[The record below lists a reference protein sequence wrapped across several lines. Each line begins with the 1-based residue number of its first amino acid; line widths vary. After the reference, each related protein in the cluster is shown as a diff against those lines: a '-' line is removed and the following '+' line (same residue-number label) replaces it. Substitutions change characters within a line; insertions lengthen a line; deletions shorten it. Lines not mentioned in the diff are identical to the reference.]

1 MLPFTLVGRLR
12 YILER
17 QLVKGA
23 HYQLMVVAIFIGL
36 ISLIGGWLAWPS
48 AAADMPLADSVWW
61 AFLRLTDPGYLGD
74 DQGTWRRIVST
85 ALTIMGYVVFMG
97 TLVAIMTRWLI
108 SSMATLEQGLTPV
121 TIRNHVVILGWTN
134 RTIPLIREILDTAGG
149 IQRLLLARETKRV
162 RLVIL
167 ADEVNTKRMQE
178 MRDEPGIGR
187 HGKHII
193 LRSGTAL
200 QPEALHRVACMQAT
214 VVMIPGRSQGG
225 TDLVTGDME
234 TIKALLTLQAHAHL
248 TRQPP
253 PYVVAEIEDVRKVK
267 IMRRAYKGPM
277 EILASDA
284 IVSRLMAQSII
295 HPGLPEFFAEVM
307 SVHDGNEFYVRSS
320 DGCQGAS
327 LAEVAAAC
335 PAAIVCGIMRP
346 EGEQWRSM
354 LNAPSNEIVGPGDK
368 LVMLARQYADADPVQ
383 KTIEKLRLLDR
394 PAEVFPPRNATAG
407 RDLKVLILGW
417 NNRLPA
423 LIDELASYSPQRFQ
437 VQVLSTLDTAL
448 QRAAIARYS
457 ERTAQVTC
465 EHMQGDFMLEG
476 LLKPVLERGWD
487 SILLISSDLL
497 ASGEEADARAMVG
510 YMVVDELLKGAS
522 KRPQLLLEL
531 SDPSNEALV
540 VRNRGECIIS
550 PMILSHLMAQIAQ
563 RRELSLVIEDLF
575 TAGGPEI
582 LYRSQADYPM
592 HSVNNFADLEAVA
605 ALNGETALGVYRHDP
620 DDDGRRLQLNPPRNI
635 PLKLK
640 PGDQLVI
647 LTTVEAVQA

>member
-23 HYQLMVVAIFIGL
+23 HYQLMVVAVFIGL

-74 DQGTWRRIVST
+74 DEGTWRRIVST

-121 TIRNHVVILGWTN
+121 TMRNHVVILGWTN
-134 RTIPLIREILDTAGG
+134 RTIPLIREILDTSGG

-167 ADEVNTKRMQE
+167 ANEVNAARMQE
-178 MRDEPGIGR
+178 LRDEPGIGR

-200 QPEALHRVACMQAT
+200 QPEALHRVACMQAA

-225 TDLVTGDME
+225 NDLVTGDME

-248 TRQPP
+248 TKQPP
-253 PYVVAEIEDVRKVK
+253 PYVVAEIEDVRKVS

-284 IVSRLMAQSII
+284 IVSRVMAQSII
-295 HPGLPEFFAEVM
+295 HPGLPEFFGEVM
-307 SVHDGNEFYVRSS
+307 SVHEGNEFYVRSS
-320 DGCQGAS
+320 DGCLGMS
-327 LAEVAAAC
+327 LAELAATC
-335 PAAIVCGIMRP
+335 PAAILCGILRP
-346 EGEQWRSM
+346 EGDQWISM
-354 LNAPSNEIVGPGDK
+354 LNAASSTLVGPGDK
-368 LVMLARQYADADPVQ
+368 LVMLARSYADADPVQ
-383 KTIEKLRLLDR
+383 KTTERLRLLER
-394 PAEVFPPRNATAG
+394 PAVSYPPAISTANPQ
-407 RDLKVLILGW
+407 LKVLILGW

-437 VQVLSTLDTAL
+437 VQLLSTLDEAKQREAL
-448 QRAAIARYS
+448 SRYS
-457 ERTAQVTC
+457 VRTASIGC
-465 EHMQGDFMLEG
+465 EHMQGDFMLES
-476 LLKPVLERGWD
+476 LLKPVLARDWD
-487 SILLISSDLL
+487 SVLLISSDQLG
-497 ASGEEADARAMVG
+497 SGEEADARAMVG
-510 YMVVDELLKGAS
+510 YMLVDELIKGQS
-522 KRPQLLLEL
+522 KKPQLLLEL

-540 VRNRGECIIS
+540 ARNRGECIIS

-605 ALNGETALGVYRHDP
+605 ALKGETAMGVNRHAP
-620 DDDGRRLQLNPPRNI
+620 DEAGRRLELNPARDI

-647 LTTVEAVQA
+647 LSSIASAQG